1 MYIKFIIIIIIIIN
15 IMISFETYYYI
26 FILLRNVMCVYIDM
40 QCTYI
45 YTVSYYFISLRYE
58 RVIIYIRS
66 YILLSNNDK
75 YICKQA
81 SVILILIRLLIMTT
95 SSTHKMDL
103 FAQELKRFFNAAG
116 ALEGIDAL
124 RCEMVR
130 SYFNSP
136 IGD

>member
-66 YILLSNNDK
+66 YILLSNDK

>member
-95 SSTHKMDL
+95 SSTHKMNL

-130 SYFNSP
+130 SYFNSR

>member
-66 YILLSNNDK
+66 YILLSNDK

-95 SSTHKMDL
+95 SSTHKMNL